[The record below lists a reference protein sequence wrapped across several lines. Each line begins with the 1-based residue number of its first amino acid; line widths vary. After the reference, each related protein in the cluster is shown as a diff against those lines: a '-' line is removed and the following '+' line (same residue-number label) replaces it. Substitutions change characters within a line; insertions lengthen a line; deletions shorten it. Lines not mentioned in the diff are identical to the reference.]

1 MPEGAMK
8 IEQVMQTD
16 LHMIS
21 GVASVREAVQ
31 RMREH
36 GVTTLIIRRR
46 EDDDEYGLVTVE
58 QIGARVVALNRS
70 LDRVSVYE
78 IMDKPVLTLNPHMAV
93 RYAIRLLARLDERRA
108 LVVDAE
114 GVRGLVTLRD
124 LILCFAGA
132 DENTQAGA

>member
-8 IEQVMQTD
+8 VEQVMQTD

-31 RMREH
+31 RMRDH
-36 GVTTLIIRRR
+36 RVTTLVIRRR
-46 EDDDEYGLVTVE
+46 DDADEYGLVTVE
-58 QIGARVVALNRS
+58 QIAARVVARNRS

-78 IMDKPVLTLNPHMAV
+78 IMDKPALTLNPHMAV

-114 GVRGLVTLRD
+114 GARGLVTLRD
-124 LILCFAGA
+124 LVLCYAGEDA
-132 DENTQAGA
+132 AT